1 MSAAW
6 GGQAAGSGADELAG
20 LGLPVGG
27 LGELFTRF
35 PDWGSAS
42 GASRRGGVRG
52 AAVGRD
58 EGGRDG
64 VGAW

>member
-27 LGELFTRF
+27 LGELFTGF

-42 GASRRGGVRG
+42 GAT
-52 AAVGRD
+52 
-58 EGGRDG
+58 
-64 VGAW
+64 